1 MIDLDPNMSVTIL
14 NVNHLNIQIK
24 EQIVRNNLKI
34 KMR

>member
-34 KMR
+34 KIR